1 MLLQIRIQPQDIVRR
16 LFGSCHQPRISRE
29 IRELERRQSML
40 PGAEEIARTALFEIR
55 LRNREA
61 VRRAAQ
67 SRKALFCIL
76 ALVRT
81 EEDTI

>member
-1 MLLQIRIQPQDIVRR
+1 MLLQIRIQTQNIVRR

-40 PGAEEIARTALFEIR
+40 PGAEEIARAALFEVS
-55 LRNREA
+55 LRNRKA

-67 SRKALFCIL
+67 GRKALFCIL

-81 EEDTI
+81 EEDTV